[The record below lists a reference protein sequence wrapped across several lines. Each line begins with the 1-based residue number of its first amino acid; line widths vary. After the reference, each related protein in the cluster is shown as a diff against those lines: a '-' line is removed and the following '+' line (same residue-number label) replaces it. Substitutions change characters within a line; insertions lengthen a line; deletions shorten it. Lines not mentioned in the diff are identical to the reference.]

1 MFLSLSLKWWYSL
14 GWKWAWERAVTSR
27 VKWCLEMFS
36 VKDLTLS
43 LFAPF
48 KQTYA
53 GGATGSLS
61 DHFRAFIDRSVSR
74 VIGFIIRSI
83 LIFTGLVCVVF
94 SLISG
99 IFLLA
104 VWALIPPAPILALVL
119 IALGVGK

>member
-1 MFLSLSLKWWYSL
+1 MFLMLSLKWWYSL

-27 VKWCLEMFS
+27 IKWCFEMFS
-36 VKDLTLS
+36 VRDLTFS

-53 GGATGSLS
+53 GGAKGSLS

-83 LIFTGLVCVVF
+83 LIFTGLLCAFF

-99 IFLLA
+99 ILLLG
-104 VWALIPPAPILALVL
+104 VWALIPPAPIVAVIL
-119 IALGVGK
+119 IVLGVGR